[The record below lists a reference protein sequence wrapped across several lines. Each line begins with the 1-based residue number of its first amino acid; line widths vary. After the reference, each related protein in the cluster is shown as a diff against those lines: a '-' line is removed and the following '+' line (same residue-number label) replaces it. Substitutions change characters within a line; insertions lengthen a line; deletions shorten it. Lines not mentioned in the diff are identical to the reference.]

1 MLIKPA
7 GPDCSLACH
16 YCYYL
21 DKSALFPGTAHRMS
35 EAVLRNTVRQMMQQ
49 GGQRI
54 NFAWQGG
61 EPTLMGLRFYE
72 TAVHYQSRCSR
83 PGQQA
88 GNGLQ
93 TNGLHIDEH
102 WARFL
107 HQNSFLVGLSLDGPE
122 QVHDRYRRFRSGE
135 GSWRRVVKSRD
146 LLLSAGVAVNALIVV
161 NDNSVHFP
169 EEIYNFHKQS
179 GIDHLQFIP
188 CLERDDSRPGGRAA
202 FSVDAEAYGRFLVAL
217 FDLWR
222 ADFSGGRPTLFI
234 RWFDSL
240 FYTYLGLKAPECT
253 LLPECGVYLVVEHNG
268 EVFACDFYVDEQH
281 RLGNVSEARLADL
294 LNSPAQEQFGAA
306 KRALPDQCTVC
317 PWLTHC
323 WCGCPRERIFRPDG
337 VNYLCP
343 AWRAFFEYADPH
355 FRALAGR
362 LIQENRAGAGRLPQS
377 GA

>member
-1 MLIKPA
+1 MKPLTSVLINPA

-107 HQNSFLVGLSLDGPE
+107 HQNSFLVI
-122 QVHDRYRRFRSGE
+122 DRE
-135 GSWRRVVKSRD
+135 I
-146 LLLSAGVAVNALIVV
+146 LLSDVPA
-161 NDNSVHFP
+161 
-169 EEIYNFHKQS
+169 FHK
-179 GIDHLQFIP
+179 
-188 CLERDDSRPGGRAA
+188 
-202 FSVDAEAYGRFLVAL
+202 V
-217 FDLWR
+217 
-222 ADFSGGRPTLFI
+222 
-234 RWFDSL
+234 
-240 FYTYLGLKAPECT
+240 
-253 LLPECGVYLVVEHNG
+253 
-268 EVFACDFYVDEQH
+268 
-281 RLGNVSEARLADL
+281 
-294 LNSPAQEQFGAA
+294 
-306 KRALPDQCTVC
+306 
-317 PWLTHC
+317 LTHIY
-323 WCGCPRERIFRPDG
+323 GIILPACPLE
-337 VNYLCP
+337 
-343 AWRAFFEYADPH
+343 E
-355 FRALAGR
+355 
-362 LIQENRAGAGRLPQS
+362 
-377 GA
+377 